1 MASKGK
7 GRSGD
12 RQPGI
17 LGGAPLGSVLDVVD
31 GVGAFLFKMFL
42 DRYEVE
48 ERIKEVKSD
57 AARKAQ
63 EIKEEAVK
71 TGYAVK
77 KAFFRAI
84 VEAVFLTTGLLAL
97 IAGGVLVVSDVVP
110 LKYVLLGYGI
120 AITAIVAVRL
130 KTQP

>member
-7 GRSGD
+7 GKAGSG
-12 RQPGI
+12 QAGI
-17 LGGAPLGSVLDVVD
+17 LGGTPLGSVLDVVD
-31 GVGAFLFKMFL
+31 GVGAFLFKLFM

-48 ERIKEVKSD
+48 ERIEEVKSD
-57 AARKAQ
+57 AAKKAQ
-63 EIKEEAVK
+63 EIKAEAVK

-84 VEAVFLTTGLLAL
+84 VEAIFLTTGLLAL
-97 IAGGVLVVSDVVP
+97 IGGAVLVVSDAVP

-120 AITAIVAVRL
+120 AVTAVVALKL